1 MSAEDRPDP
10 TGADFARLFAQLKLP
25 AMPDMEAVL
34 TAHRRNLE
42 ALNAANRVAL
52 DGAQA
57 VARRNMEI
65 VQQTIA
71 ELSETLRALSSA
83 EAPQDKAAR
92 QAELMKAAYERAVG
106 NLREISEL
114 IQKSNTEA
122 LGLINQRFAEAL
134 NEVQAL
140 LAKKQ
145 G

>member
-34 TAHRRNLE
+34 AAHRRNLE

-65 VQQTIA
+65 VQQTVA
-71 ELSETLRALSSA
+71 ELSETLRELSSA

-134 NEVQAL
+134 AEVQAL
-140 LAKKQ
+140 LAKKPE
-145 G
+145 